1 MLPVGRVIITNGSV
15 ADTGLESSDGSESG
29 SSSVASTGSSDSDE
43 GRARRQSGRRRRG
56 SGMWDLV
63 NEMWPVEARP
73 KLLQS
78 RRVVEK
84 MTIAE
89 ISQFKA
95 HYEQEEEKKGGGA
108 AVFGKDKKLRAVE
121 FKKGKDNG
129 TSKLHEARF
138 ELRMPFC
145 MPKKYWHRLPPKRE
159 VFRHFPLSHL
169 GMEGQVS
176 ETTVVRMHDRRVPV
190 TLDMLCKG
198 NAGKDLKVDKADW
211 VEPTEVRHLQEA
223 VLNYTVL
230 LNALWPL
237 DYAGLVITRVL
248 VESSWGAVAGGSEK
262 ARVALVKKFF
272 EETVRENSG
281 RAVREEPPLVYEE
294 ARAKWVKVVE
304 NVFPGVLG
312 VGMGPL
318 AATMSAADG
327 QKHPD
332 GYTTLTK
339 KGGAGRGAK
348 QKGRGGRGGGFGG
361 GGGGAVG
368 GGPGAP
374 PMGTSRTSAVASGL
388 PVCFGYN
395 QHEGCKRDVVKATV
409 CNDANGMHFAH
420 ACNFLDRTTNKFCLQ
435 LHRRFGNH

>member
-1 MLPVGRVIITNGSV
+1 M
-15 ADTGLESSDGSESG
+15 
-29 SSSVASTGSSDSDE
+29 
-43 GRARRQSGRRRRG
+43 
-56 SGMWDLV
+56 
-63 NEMWPVEARP
+63 
-73 KLLQS
+73 
-78 RRVVEK
+78 
-84 MTIAE
+84 
-89 ISQFKA
+89 
-95 HYEQEEEKKGGGA
+95 
-108 AVFGKDKKLRAVE
+108 
-121 FKKGKDNG
+121 
-129 TSKLHEARF
+129 
-138 ELRMPFC
+138 
-145 MPKKYWHRLPPKRE
+145 
-159 VFRHFPLSHL
+159 
-169 GMEGQVS
+169 
-176 ETTVVRMHDRRVPV
+176 
-190 TLDMLCKG
+190 
-198 NAGKDLKVDKADW
+198 
-211 VEPTEVRHLQEA
+211 
-223 VLNYTVL
+223 LNYTVL
-230 LNALWPL
+230 LNAFWPL
-237 DYAGLVITRVL
+237 DYAGLVISRVL

-318 AATMSAADG
+318 AATGSAADG

-348 QKGRGGRGGGFGG
+348 QKGRGGRGGGCGG
-361 GGGGAVG
+361 GGCGAVG

-409 CNDANGMHFAH
+409 CKDAKGMHFAH

-435 LHRRFGNH
+435 LHSRFGNH

>member
-1 MLPVGRVIITNGSV
+1 
-15 ADTGLESSDGSESG
+15 
-29 SSSVASTGSSDSDE
+29 
-43 GRARRQSGRRRRG
+43 
-56 SGMWDLV
+56 MWDLV

-95 HYEQEEEKKGGGA
+95 HYEQEEEKKGGEA

-223 VLNYTVL
+223 VLKLYSAPERVV
-230 LNALWPL
+230 A
-237 DYAGLVITRVL
+237 AGLRRV
-248 VESSWGAVAGGSEK
+248 GDHQGPGGVQLGGCG
-262 ARVALVKKFF
+262 RRQ
-272 EETVRENSG
+272 REG
-281 RAVREEPPLVYEE
+281 E
-294 ARAKWVKVVE
+294 
-304 NVFPGVLG
+304 GG
-312 VGMGPL
+312 VGEKVL
-318 AATMSAADG
+318 
-327 QKHPD
+327 
-332 GYTTLTK
+332 
-339 KGGAGRGAK
+339 
-348 QKGRGGRGGGFGG
+348 
-361 GGGGAVG
+361 
-368 GGPGAP
+368 
-374 PMGTSRTSAVASGL
+374 
-388 PVCFGYN
+388 
-395 QHEGCKRDVVKATV
+395 
-409 CNDANGMHFAH
+409 
-420 ACNFLDRTTNKFCLQ
+420 
-435 LHRRFGNH
+435 